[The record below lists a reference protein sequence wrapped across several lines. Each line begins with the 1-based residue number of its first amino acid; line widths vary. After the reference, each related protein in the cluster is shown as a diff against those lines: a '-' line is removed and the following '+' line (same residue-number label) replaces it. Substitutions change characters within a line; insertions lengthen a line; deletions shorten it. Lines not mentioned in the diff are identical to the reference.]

1 MIAVNLVLFRT
12 VRTEIL
18 SRDVV
23 VVTAGQQTVGSLLA
37 LTYVLRIIYNM
48 LRKRERTKAKR
59 DISEWRVKEI

>member
-48 LRKRERTKAKR
+48 LRKRERTKAKK

>member
-1 MIAVNLVLFRT
+1 VIAVNLVLFRT